1 MSFDSRSLDR
11 LRELGRSLP
20 KRLPEPEPAV
30 TPKARQVRHKV
41 ETEQDPDLLF
51 QELMQVSPDGT
62 VPEHLMARLKELE
75 QRRTPAPTNKTTG
88 AAARDLPPLPR
99 NHAGSGKTTRP
110 QPPNVPSGSEEES
123 LYVAFGQLL
132 LEDDEV
138 SD

>member
-20 KRLPEPEPAV
+20 KRLPEPEPV
-30 TPKARQVRHKV
+30 LTPKARQVRHKV

-51 QELMQVSPDGT
+51 QELMKASPDGT

-75 QRRTPAPTNKTTG
+75 QLRIPAPTNTTTA